1 MADLVRCG
9 KESSLSDKRFR
20 SYKPLKIKSLAGVA
34 HLHIVVRNR
43 NCKMTVGIARVDSWK
58 AKLGIL
64 ELGVAVQE
72 LSAIREFQ
80 RERFDVSLRWS

>member
-1 MADLVRCG
+1 
-9 KESSLSDKRFR
+9 
-20 SYKPLKIKSLAGVA
+20 
-34 HLHIVVRNR
+34 
-43 NCKMTVGIARVDSWK
+43 MTVGIARVDSWE

-80 RERFDVSLRWS
+80 RERFDVSLLWS